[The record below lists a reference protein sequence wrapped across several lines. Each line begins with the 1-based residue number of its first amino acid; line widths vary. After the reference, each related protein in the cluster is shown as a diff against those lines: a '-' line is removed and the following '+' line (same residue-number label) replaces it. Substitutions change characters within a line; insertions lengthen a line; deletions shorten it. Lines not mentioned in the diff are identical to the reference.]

1 MEMPNFNK
9 MDFYFSTE
17 NLSRL
22 EGECL
27 VLFSDRKLRLK
38 NNNVSSIMTHR

>member
-1 MEMPNFNK
+1 

-17 NLSRL
+17 KLSRL

-38 NNNVSSIMTHR
+38 NHNVRSIMTQKECARLKE